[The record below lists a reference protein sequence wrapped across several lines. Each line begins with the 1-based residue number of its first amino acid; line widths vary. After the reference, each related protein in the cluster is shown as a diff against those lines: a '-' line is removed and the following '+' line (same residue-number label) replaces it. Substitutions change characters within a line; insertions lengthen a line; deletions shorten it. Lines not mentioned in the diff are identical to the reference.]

1 MLLRDGSDCV
11 LPPCRLE
18 LEPAPRKM
26 WQLKRSRE
34 GCFVFHIHLQLLIA
48 ALDFAGIA
56 VASIGGGLHAHRHP
70 RYHYDI
76 IGVFGLALT
85 SALGGGVVRDIL
97 LQHGPPLALVDV
109 WYCYVACLAA
119 ILTLLLATRI
129 GDRTEK
135 FMLYIDAAAIS
146 LFAVSGTARAEGFGI
161 AWLPAIMLG
170 VITAVGGG
178 SLRDVLSGSTPRV
191 FERGNFYAIA
201 AVVAA
206 VTYLLLI
213 RLNFLHVWCVVAAVL
228 VGFTLRILSIQLN
241 WTTVSVHRGRG

>member
-1 MLLRDGSDCV
+1 MLL
-11 LPPCRLE
+11 
-18 LEPAPRKM
+18 
-26 WQLKRSRE
+26 
-34 GCFVFHIHLQLLIA
+34 VFHIHLQLLIA

-56 VASIGGGLHAHRHP
+56 VASIGGALHAHRHP

-85 SALGGGVVRDIL
+85 SALGGGGVRDIL

-119 ILTLLLATRI
+119 ILTLPLATRI

-191 FERGNFYAIA
+191 FERRQ
-201 AVVAA
+201 
-206 VTYLLLI
+206 LL
-213 RLNFLHVWCVVAAVL
+213 RHCCRGHSGHVSPADPAKFSSCVVRRCRRSS
-228 VGFTLRILSIQLN
+228 RIYPAYPS
-241 WTTVSVHRGRG
+241 VSN